1 MTANVPPDDK
11 INRDLL
17 EPTTGAGRAWIVTV
31 ILSGLM
37 LAAAVATFGYQ
48 LYRGIGVWGINRP
61 VMWAFDITNFV
72 FWIGIS
78 HAGTLISA
86 ILRVT
91 GAEWRRPITRCAEA
105 ITVFALMIG
114 AMFPILHLGRPWLF
128 YYIAP
133 YPNERGLAPNFRSP
147 LVWDFFAINTYLL
160 GSLIYLYLP
169 LIPDLALVRDRSRG
183 LKRRIYSALS
193 LGWSGTWLQWD
204 RLERA
209 VQVMAVIIIPVA
221 VSVHTIVSWD
231 FAMAIQPMWHS
242 TMFGPYF
249 VAGAI
254 FSGIAALI
262 LAMAIIRRALRLED
276 YLRPV
281 HFNNLGLLLLV
292 MSLIW
297 FYFTFAEYLTTWYGN
312 EPAEK
317 AIFES
322 KVSGIYSPMFWAMVV
337 CCFIIPAPVLAI
349 RRLRTVTGT
358 VIASALVI
366 VGMWLERFLIIV
378 PTLAQ
383 PRLTFNWG
391 SYRPTWVE
399 VTLTAGTFA
408 YFILLYAVFVKLF
421 PIVAIWEYKEGLTGR
436 EDHAH
441 ADPGLQPVSRIGM
454 FAIAGGVAGAAAG
467 LLLTILTSRHT
478 NIITGGMPVIS
489 PWPFG
494 IIVFELTAL
503 GAILA
508 VFARMVYEARLMRYA
523 ERTSINPDIQP
534 TAASPK
540 RG

>member
-1 MTANVPPDDK
+1 
-11 INRDLL
+11 
-17 EPTTGAGRAWIVTV
+17 
-31 ILSGLM
+31 
-37 LAAAVATFGYQ
+37 
-48 LYRGIGVWGINRP
+48 
-61 VMWAFDITNFV
+61 
-72 FWIGIS
+72 
-78 HAGTLISA
+78 
-86 ILRVT
+86 
-91 GAEWRRPITRCAEA
+91 
-105 ITVFALMIG
+105 
-114 AMFPILHLGRPWLF
+114 
-128 YYIAP
+128 
-133 YPNERGLAPNFRSP
+133 
-147 LVWDFFAINTYLL
+147 
-160 GSLIYLYLP
+160 
-169 LIPDLALVRDRSRG
+169 
-183 LKRRIYSALS
+183 
-193 LGWSGTWLQWD
+193 
-204 RLERA
+204 
-209 VQVMAVIIIPVA
+209 
-221 VSVHTIVSWD
+221 
-231 FAMAIQPMWHS
+231 MWHS

-262 LAMAIIRRALRLED
+262 LAMAVIRRALGLED
-276 YLRPV
+276 YLRPE
-281 HFNNLGLLLLV
+281 HFNNLGLLLLT
-292 MSLIW
+292 MSMIW

-322 KVSGIYSPMFWAMVV
+322 KVSGAYSPMFWAMVV
-337 CCFIIPAPVLAI
+337 CCFIIPAPLLAV
-349 RRLRTVTGT
+349 RRLRTVAGT

-366 VGMWLERFLIIV
+366 VGMWIERFLIIV

-436 EDHAH
+436 EDHAR

-454 FAIAGGVAGAAAG
+454 FAIAGGVVGAAAG

-478 NIITGGMPVIS
+478 NIITGGMPVVS

-508 VFARMVYEARLMRYA
+508 VFARMIYEARLMRYA
-523 ERTSINPDIQP
+523 ERTSINPGIQP